1 MTQGADGKI
10 LSRTKMR
17 RERVLPVPGDVLVKQ
32 GERVQPGTIIARAE
46 VLPGDP
52 YVIDLKSALRRTL
65 SASEVSKA
73 MLKRIGERVKTGEPI
88 AQVTLGRL
96 GEIVQAVAPVDGTIE
111 FISRAYARVLLR
123 EDPRSATPVAVV
135 PVAKQLDVW
144 PSTLR
149 IYMRYREG
157 DEVVQGAALAD
168 SPGIGGFDYSYAP
181 ISGIIEKI
189 DTRTGH
195 VTIVRPARPAMVEA
209 YLSGEVEQIIPE
221 MGAVVSCE
229 AAYIQGVFG
238 VGFESHGYLRVVNAN
253 DDGRVTSADL
263 SGQLRGQVLV
273 LKGYASLEVVQKA
286 AAGGAAGLVAGGMDH
301 MDLVKYVGSEIGV
314 GITGQEDVPMSIV
327 LTEGFGEMPMAK
339 WTFELLCE
347 HQGALASLNGSTQV
361 RAGVIRPEVVIPL
374 GPLPEGEVPEEAATP
389 QPPPSRPEP
398 GRLARLL
405 RKPYFGLWGEI
416 VEVPDAPQQ
425 LETEVTVLVARL
437 RLEDG
442 RDVTV
447 PLANLELF

>member
-1 MTQGADGKI
+1 MPGTDGKI

-17 RERVLPVPGDVLVKQ
+17 RERLLPVPGDVLVKK
-32 GERVQPGTIIARAE
+32 GERVQPGTILARAE

-52 YVIDLKSALRRTL
+52 YVIDLQSELRRILTPT
-65 SASEVSKA
+65 EVSKA
-73 MLKRIGERVKTGEPI
+73 MLKRIGERVKAGEPI
-88 AQVTLGRL
+88 AQVTRGRFS
-96 GEIVQAVAPVDGTIE
+96 EVIQALAPIDGTIE

-123 EDPRSATPVAVV
+123 EDPKSAAPVAVV

-149 IYMRYREG
+149 LYMRYREG

-168 SPGIGGFDYSYAP
+168 SPGIGGLDYSYAP

-195 VTIVRPARPAMVEA
+195 VTIIRPARTTMVEA
-209 YLSGEVEQIIPE
+209 YLSGEIEEVIPE
-221 MGAVVSCE
+221 MGAIVSCE

-238 VGFESHGYLRVVNAN
+238 VGFESHGYLRVINGS
-253 DDGRVTSADL
+253 DDGKVTSADL
-263 SGQLRGQVLV
+263 SGQLRDHVLV
-273 LKGYASLEVVQKA
+273 LSGYASLEVVQKA

-347 HQGALASLNGSTQV
+347 HQGKLASLNGSTQV

-374 GPLPEGEVPEEAATP
+374 GPLPEDEIPEEAATP
-389 QPPPSRPEP
+389 QPPPSKPEP
-398 GRLARLL
+398 GRLARVL
-405 RKPYFGLWGEI
+405 RKPYLGLWGEI
-416 VEVPDAPQQ
+416 VEVPDAPEQ
-425 LETEVTVLVARL
+425 LETEVRVRVVRL